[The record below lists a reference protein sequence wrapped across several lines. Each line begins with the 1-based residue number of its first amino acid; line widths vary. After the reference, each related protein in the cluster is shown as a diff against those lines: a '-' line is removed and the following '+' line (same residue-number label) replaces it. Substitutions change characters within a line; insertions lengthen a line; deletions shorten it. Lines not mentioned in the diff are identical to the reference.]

1 MARLV
6 ILRPGS
12 SVNAVLIA
20 RRARF
25 RERLAARFGAIWLD
39 HELARGVPPEARA
52 ALALRAQTLGET
64 HARQALA
71 QSLRQI
77 LDDARQGSQPRRGQI
92 TALRAEVLAAADQ
105 LERLIERLLEPRIVA
120 ARGLAQVR
128 VLLIDGG
135 GPLYFRGA
143 SQDLKAAA
151 ARAVAQLEPAPEW

>member
-6 ILRPGS
+6 ILRPQS
-12 SVNAVLIA
+12 SVHPVLIA

-25 RERLAARFGAIWLD
+25 RERLAARFAAIWLD

-64 HARQALA
+64 RARQALA